1 MIWSLLFS
9 GEKQASKAWPTAI
22 VLATIGYILYDYLIE
37 PLFHGSEKEH
47 RSEKEHSSGH
57 GEVKRVGRIVLRE
70 GAPYVFFTV
79 LLHIYLSSIAED
91 WKLALDWLALF
102 VASGALT
109 LGWLNGIRSRPTTAA
124 RQGASTT
131 YVATLWISTF
141 LTPILTLYAT
151 FESGGL
157 DIKNVFSFFGFYY
170 VGFVYLTTLYAYL
183 GGMLIDR
190 TQSLPRA
197 WQFSIGVAAVI
208 ILQLIAVLAT
218 LHWNTEV
225 GAWKNLLLRPV
236 LMGIGWCVALLPCLE
251 FRKSVTLPPNGQ
263 LAPGVIPESIGST
276 AEKITRSLSSWV
288 VINIGALF
296 FLAGILWV
304 IWATYNNWMADVLV
318 VLGALILATGQV
330 MGTGGSVD
338 RAGVITV
345 AVAVTMLLASW
356 ATLWW
361 GHNHDAQFES
371 KYHYMRG
378 LDQDKNGE
386 WEAAIREYTA
396 AQRKDPESVEIQKR
410 LAWTYLNHGDPKNAE
425 TESRAI
431 LSRDP
436 NNLGEVHCI
445 LAIAL
450 LHLHKVDWSV
460 AESRHTIS
468 NSNPA
473 CAHYALGEALLVQN
487 NPAQAIAEFTS
498 AKGLR
503 LDFEIKSEVAV
514 AHNELGEQLEQKGEW
529 DKAIKEFRDAVTND
543 PSLSVAQQNLEG
555 AMDKQK
561 FAMMPEPAE
570 PSRFLSKTAE
580 FQNVWATHNVWQGG
594 DKGMMIHINLS
605 TSNLQSDQ
613 LNVAV
618 FFRFQGTD
626 KRVKAALEKFKASGS
641 ADAVVF
647 RDIISSVS
655 QGPTELELFLPYRAL
670 SLPAGTSYLEY
681 HAVIRTK
688 EDWKVYADSGWQAF
702 RYTQQAPS
710 TGKNQGCCCTVGE
723 SSRACFL
730 RCNASALPCE

>member
-1 MIWSLLFS
+1 MFCVTCGTQLLDSAGFCINCGSHVYNIPETGPPASIDKSPKEESSEALNKPVDAASPTKNPTTSTPHTVEASTGVRTSGYFRFAPFGEEILLKHALTRYRIAALAALGAGFGGMIWSLLFS

-47 RSEKEHSSGH
+47 GSRY

-91 WKLALDWLALF
+91 WKFALDWLALF

-109 LGWLNGIRSRPTTAA
+109 LGWLNGIRFRPSTAA
-124 RQGASTT
+124 RQGASTS

-141 LTPILTLYAT
+141 LIPIFTLYAT
-151 FESGGL
+151 LESGGL
-157 DIKNVFSFFGFYY
+157 DINNVFSFFGFYY
-170 VGFVYLTTLYAYL
+170 VGFVYLTTLYAYI
-183 GGMLIDR
+183 GGLLIDR

-197 WQFSIGVAAVI
+197 WQFSIGTVAVI
-208 ILQLIAVLAT
+208 ILQSIAVLAAS
-218 LHWNTEV
+218 HWYKEASVRT
-225 GAWKNLLLRPV
+225 LLLRPV

-251 FRKSVTLPPNGQ
+251 FRKPVTLRDEGQ
-263 LAPGVIPESIGST
+263 PGPEVVPESIGST
-276 AEKITRSLSSWV
+276 AEKITRSVSSWV

-296 FLAGILWV
+296 LLAGILWV

-330 MGTGGSVD
+330 MRTGGSVD

-345 AVAVTMLLASW
+345 ALAVTMLLASW

-445 LAIAL
+445 LALAL
-450 LHLHKVDWSV
+450 LHLHNVDWSV

-473 CAHYALGEALLVQN
+473 CAHYALA
-487 NPAQAIAEFTS
+487 
-498 AKGLR
+498 R
-503 LDFEIKSEVAV
+503 
-514 AHNELGEQLEQKGEW
+514 
-529 DKAIKEFRDAVTND
+529 R
-543 PSLSVAQQNLEG
+543 
-555 AMDKQK
+555 
-561 FAMMPEPAE
+561 
-570 PSRFLSKTAE
+570 
-580 FQNVWATHNVWQGG
+580 
-594 DKGMMIHINLS
+594 
-605 TSNLQSDQ
+605 
-613 LNVAV
+613 
-618 FFRFQGTD
+618 
-626 KRVKAALEKFKASGS
+626 GS
-641 ADAVVF
+641 ARPEKSCSGHSGVH
-647 RDIISSVS
+647 IG
-655 QGPTELELFLPYRAL
+655 QGF
-670 SLPAGTSYLEY
+670 
-681 HAVIRTK
+681 
-688 EDWKVYADSGWQAF
+688 
-702 RYTQQAPS
+702 
-710 TGKNQGCCCTVGE
+710 
-723 SSRACFL
+723 
-730 RCNASALPCE
+730 